1 MRTEKERL
9 LSALT
14 QINNVIELT
23 SDNQDK
29 DFILEHLNSV
39 ETELHRQLYQLICN
53 ERERIQGSNQQH
65 INASE

>member
-23 SDNQDK
+23 RDNQDK
-29 DFILEHLNSV
+29 DFILEIPEGIDVVNH
-39 ETELHRQLYQLICN
+39 
-53 ERERIQGSNQQH
+53 
-65 INASE
+65 